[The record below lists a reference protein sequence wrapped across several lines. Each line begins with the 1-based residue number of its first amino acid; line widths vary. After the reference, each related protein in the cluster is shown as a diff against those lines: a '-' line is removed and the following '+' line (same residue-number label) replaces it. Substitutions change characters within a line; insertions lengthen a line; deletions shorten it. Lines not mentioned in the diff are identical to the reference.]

1 MQVVTLTLSG
11 ETLAIPTRMLHEI
24 LEPVPVTRVPRAG
37 RFAAGL
43 INVRG
48 AVIPLTD
55 LRVALGM
62 HVAEPDEHTRMLVLD
77 VPVAGEDT
85 TTAILADRV
94 LDVTEIDDAAVGDIP
109 EVGMKWPPEFLAG
122 IARTAAGFVILPD
135 VERIYAASLGNG
147 AGALQYDKET

>member
-11 ETLAIPTRMLHEI
+11 ETLAVPTRNLREI

-37 RFAAGL
+37 RFAFGL

-62 HVAEPDEHTRMLVLD
+62 TRAEPDEHTRMLVLD
-77 VPVAGEDT
+77 VPVAGEQT
-85 TTAILADRV
+85 TVAVIADRV
-94 LDVTEIDDAAVGDIP
+94 LDVTEIDDAALGDIP
-109 EVGMKWPPEFLAG
+109 EVGMKWPPEFLSG
-122 IARTAAGFVILPD
+122 IARTDAGFVILPD
-135 VERIYAASLGNG
+135 LERIYAASLGTASG
-147 AGALQYDKET
+147 TPQYDKEI

>member
-11 ETLAIPTRMLHEI
+11 ETLAVPTRMLHEI

-37 RFAAGL
+37 RFASGL
-43 INVRG
+43 VNVRG

-62 HVAEPDEHTRMLVLD
+62 KQAEPDEHTRMLVLD
-77 VPVAGEDT
+77 VPVAGEAT
-85 TTAILADRV
+85 TVAVIADRV

-109 EVGMKWPPEFLAG
+109 EVGMKWPPEFLSG
-122 IARTAAGFVILPD
+122 IARTDTGFVILPD
-135 VERIYAASLGNG
+135 LERIYAASLSNAPGTPQFEKD
-147 AGALQYDKET
+147 L